1 MDGSAVWI
9 TALDGRRQSYITSRT
24 LAQPRLA
31 SGRFGELEWQSQG
44 PNLGDQSM
52 LLTPP
57 SRATFIIAIVL
68 AIIALLVQ
76 YASARIPMASGH
88 AFETLLLAF
97 IVLVAGNLFRDI

>member
-1 MDGSAVWI
+1 
-9 TALDGRRQSYITSRT
+9 
-24 LAQPRLA
+24 
-31 SGRFGELEWQSQG
+31 
-44 PNLGDQSM
+44 M

-68 AIIALLVQ
+68 
-76 YASARIPMASGH
+76 ASARIPMASGH

>member
-1 MDGSAVWI
+1 
-9 TALDGRRQSYITSRT
+9 
-24 LAQPRLA
+24 
-31 SGRFGELEWQSQG
+31 
-44 PNLGDQSM
+44 M

-88 AFETLLLAF
+88 GFETLLLAF